1 MWGGF
6 HKLRTSDQFKKE
18 WENFLETTGQVAL
31 PTFYQYVS
39 SVVFKELVK
48 QQYQISGSATETQQ
62 DISPITFEEENAL
75 RYVAGHVC
83 RKVQEKLKVSSIK
96 NKDDMILFIMDMSG
110 DELDEERGT
119 ESWTNAC
126 ER

>member
-62 DISPITFEEENAL
+62 DISPITLECSAL
-75 RYVAGHVC
+75 CSRSCLSKSAG
-83 RKVQEKLKVSSIK
+83 KTQGI
-96 NKDDMILFIMDMSG
+96 FY
-110 DELDEERGT
+110 
-119 ESWTNAC
+119 
-126 ER
+126 